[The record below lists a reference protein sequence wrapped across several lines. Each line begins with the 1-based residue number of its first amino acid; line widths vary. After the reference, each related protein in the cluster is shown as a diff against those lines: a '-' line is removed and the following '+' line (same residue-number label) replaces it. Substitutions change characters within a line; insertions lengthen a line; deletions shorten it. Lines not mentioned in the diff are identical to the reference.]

1 MTITISHPLVFEP
14 LFMERIWGGRMLE
27 SVYGKEIPAGLRIG
41 ESWEIVDREEAQSVV
56 HLGPLRGLTFH
67 ELWTERRAEIF
78 GSRVPDS
85 ERFPLLFKLLDAQER
100 LSVQVH
106 PPAAIAP
113 SLNGEPKT
121 EMWYFLATEEN
132 ARVYAGLKQGV
143 TREQFEQSLQEGE
156 VADCVHQI
164 PVQAGEA
171 LFIQSGRIHAIG
183 SGNLICEVQQNSDTT
198 YRVFDWN
205 RPGTDG
211 LPRALHI
218 AESMASI
225 DFDDVEPTLESH
237 PGELVTECEYFRIEK
252 WAITT
257 PRAAVQP
264 DEFAIFTCLSGEVA
278 CAGMTFQPGDFFLVP
293 AVLAGAMIEA
303 TSPEAA
309 VLRTTIPV
317 AV

>member
-1 MTITISHPLVFEP
+1 MSTTITQPLVFEP
-14 LFMERIWGGRMLE
+14 LFMERVWGGRTLE
-27 SVYGKEIPAGLRIG
+27 FVYGKELPAGVRIG

-56 HLGPLRGLTFH
+56 HAGPLRGMTFH
-67 ELWTERRAEIF
+67 ELWRDRRAEIF
-78 GSRVPDS
+78 GTRVPAS

-113 SLNGEPKT
+113 ALHGEPKT
-121 EMWYFLATEEN
+121 EMWYFLATGEN

-143 TREQFEQSLQEGE
+143 TREMFEKALLEGE

-164 PVQAGEA
+164 PVHAGEA

-183 SGNLICEVQQNSDTT
+183 SENLICEVQQNSDTT

-211 LPRALHI
+211 KPRALHI
-218 AESMASI
+218 AESLASI
-225 DFDDVEPTLESH
+225 DFDDVEPALESH

-252 WAITT
+252 WQITA

-264 DEFAIFTCLSGEVA
+264 DEFAIFTCLSGAVT
-278 CAGMTFQPGDFFLVP
+278 CGGRTFKPGDFFLVP
-293 AVLAGAMIEA
+293 AVMAGATLEA
-303 TSPEAA
+303 SAPDTA
-309 VLRTTIPV
+309 VLRTTIP
-317 AV
+317 A